1 MPDPAGVPRDRP
13 PVARRVG
20 VGLGDPRHACCART
34 LDESVRLL
42 GTNHVDPLAWDP
54 LIMKF
59 CDFFGSGDALIPSRL
74 AAGWRMPGLA
84 RSGVLSG

>member
-1 MPDPAGVPRDRP
+1 MTDHLSLDTESTS
-13 PVARRVG
+13 ARAIHVT
-20 VGLGDPRHACCART
+20 VLRT
-34 LDESVRLL
+34 HIDESVRLL

-74 AAGWRMPGLA
+74 AAGWRMPGRLEA
-84 RSGVLSG
+84 AS